1 MPKLQETKIV
11 VFDKNLN
18 RIIQSD
24 PLFEALF
31 VNIYTLTD
39 LNAFLAQ
46 NGMLDEGFLKKLSM
60 GGKEHHLCYQ
70 STDLDDTFEFRFF
83 LLSDS
88 WFVVNPAGCYD
99 VHDQLSGLMNEK
111 SILSLLGHEIKRI
124 SRNNEKS
131 MAVVIDIRHLKNIN
145 EMFGYLAGDYV
156 IKEVSN
162 VLKKNTR
169 GSDAIGR
176 FKGDKFVVVLHQ
188 TDAHGTMQ
196 YISKLEASLKQINF
210 AFSDMNFD
218 VALKYGVSMCKK
230 DDSVDTLMQ
239 RVNKALVKAKKSRT
253 TDIEYLL

>member
-1 MPKLQETKIV
+1 MANLQETRTV

-18 RIIQSD
+18 RIIHSD

-46 NGMLDEGFLKKLSM
+46 NGMLDEVFLNKLSM
-60 GGKEHHLCYQ
+60 GGKEYHLCYQ
-70 STDLDDTFEFRFF
+70 SNDLDDTFEFRFF
-83 LLSDS
+83 LLADS
-88 WFVVNPAGCYD
+88 WTVVNPTGCYD
-99 VHDQLSGLMNEK
+99 IHDQLTGLMTEK
-111 SILSLLGHEIKRI
+111 SILALLGQEIKRI

-156 IKEVSN
+156 IKEVAS
-162 VLKKNTR
+162 VLKENTR
-169 GSDAIGR
+169 GSDATGR
-176 FKGDKFVVVLHQ
+176 FKGDKFIVVLHQ

-196 YISKLEASLKQINF
+196 YISKLEESLKQINF

-218 VALKYGVSMCKK
+218 VGLKYGVSMCKK
-230 DDSVDTLMQ
+230 DDTVSTLMQ
-239 RVNKALVKAKKSRT
+239 RVNQALLKAKKSRT